1 MTLKHLLPAMLGPF
15 VDQSPLADPF
25 QIPIALFGEAD
36 PGPDPNMICE
46 IVGVAGIPMNEDDG
60 DSFGYNWFTPGSTPN
75 YPQFGEFVSISP
87 DDFFAPLRPFPQNH
101 SGYLISSSGE
111 YAGNQY
117 RTISVGIYVEESKV
131 EVDQPATARFYVD
144 GTKIAEASSTFY
156 ASAEDTLTFR
166 GNFFEFP
173 SEGGSIVAENDEV
186 TVRVWKTPAE

>member
-1 MTLKHLLPAMLGPF
+1 MTNKHLLPAMLGPF
-15 VDQSPLADPF
+15 VAQSPLADPF

-46 IVGVAGIPMNEDDG
+46 IVGVAGISLG
-60 DSFGYNWFTPGSTPN
+60 DVNSFGYNWFTPGSTSV

-87 DDFFAPLRPFPQNH
+87 DDFFAPLSPFPQNH
-101 SGYLISSSGE
+101 SGYLLSFSDVYEGTPFGGI
-111 YAGNQY
+111 N
-117 RTISVGIYVEESKV
+117 VGIYVEASKV

-156 ASAEDTLTFR
+156 ASAEDTLTFK

-186 TVRVWKTPAE
+186 TVRVWKSPAE